1 MPVTFD
7 GSSSAS
13 RAQSGALLPWKP
25 LALRVMPVV
34 IVYSTMPL
42 LNGKRPKEGV
52 QWLLRAGM
60 LCQPAVICTYVI
72 PERDMQHKFD
82 QSIRTSTSCKLR
94 AYFPLV
100 CKAAC

>member
-1 MPVTFD
+1 METT
-7 GSSSAS
+7 GSQGHA
-13 RAQSGALLPWKP
+13 RRD
-25 LALRVMPVV
+25 RVFN
-34 IVYSTMPL
+34 YAT
-42 LNGKRPKEGV
+42 GKRPKEGV